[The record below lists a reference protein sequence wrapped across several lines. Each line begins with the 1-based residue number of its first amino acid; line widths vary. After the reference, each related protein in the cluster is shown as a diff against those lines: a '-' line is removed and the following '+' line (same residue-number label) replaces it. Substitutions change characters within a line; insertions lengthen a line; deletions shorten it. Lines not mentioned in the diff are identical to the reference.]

1 MNEEQIKKHYEKK
14 AQKQIAR
21 DNAKTDYKQK
31 VLENRKKLIP
41 NMLEIKQLKAQ
52 LKEPTIRRRISN
64 ILLLLAIIMTCVTTL
79 TTIAGGLNYRNTILT
94 MVTYILFVVF
104 AQITILV
111 ISCLKPYLYNKAPR
125 YISITSMLQV
135 FLLIV
140 SISFNF
146 IFLHNSDN
154 SGYIVF
160 LNLILCVIFD
170 LVILV
175 ICELSFVIRLNIVF
189 VKRNSMVK
197 GLLGKIIFNF
207 TYKFINSIE
216 QTYKN
221 NKNGLTFVQDKETVK
236 KLDYKQDR
244 KESISNIDMDK
255 DSVDKLSYKQDSK
268 ESNIT
273 EFVQDK
279 DRELI
284 KNAILNNKD
293 ENICPSISTL
303 MDLTGFSKNKVIAIK
318 KLLELEGIIETV
330 GKKTLIK

>member
-1 MNEEQIKKHYEKK
+1 
-14 AQKQIAR
+14 
-21 DNAKTDYKQK
+21 
-31 VLENRKKLIP
+31 
-41 NMLEIKQLKAQ
+41 
-52 LKEPTIRRRISN
+52 
-64 ILLLLAIIMTCVTTL
+64 
-79 TTIAGGLNYRNTILT
+79 
-94 MVTYILFVVF
+94 
-104 AQITILV
+104 
-111 ISCLKPYLYNKAPR
+111 
-125 YISITSMLQV
+125 
-135 FLLIV
+135 
-140 SISFNF
+140 
-146 IFLHNSDN
+146 
-154 SGYIVF
+154 
-160 LNLILCVIFD
+160 
-170 LVILV
+170 
-175 ICELSFVIRLNIVF
+175 
-189 VKRNSMVK
+189 MVK